1 MGYCM
6 SQRGCNFFIA
16 AENKEKALQAIK
28 DLGDKP
34 KFSWVDNK
42 SYLEADTLAKAM
54 NAWRWSIDEED
65 DNVVN
70 ICFDGEKL
78 GDDEV
83 LFQTIAPFVK
93 AGSYIEMDGD
103 ENCLWRWVFDGKR
116 CQEVTPQ
123 IIW

>member
-1 MGYCM
+1 MGYYV

-34 KFSWVDNK
+34 MFSWVDNK

-93 AGSYIEMDGD
+93 ADSYIEMDG
-103 ENCLWRWVFDGKR
+103 EEGCLWRWVFDGKR